1 MIERRKARQA
11 ALELLYQ
18 REIYD
23 CALEPAIARYLRV
36 PEHKPLSNF
45 SLKVLQGIEEH
56 QEKIDGLIDDFAEN
70 WALERLPLIDR
81 NILRIA
87 IYEML
92 FEPSIPFS
100 VSINEAIE
108 LAKLFG
114 SAESGKFING
124 VLGHVA
130 VSFEEGR
137 ANLSSSGNKEAK

>member
-18 REIYD
+18 HDIYGCD
-23 CALEPAIARYLRV
+23 LNAAIARHVRVADAKPIPDFALRLLNGIA
-36 PEHKPLSNF
+36 PNHK
-45 SLKVLQGIEEH
+45 V
-56 QEKIDGLIDDFAEN
+56 IDELIDKNAEN
-70 WALERLPLIDR
+70 WAIERLPLIDR

-92 FEPSIPFS
+92 FEPSIPYS

-130 VSFEEGR
+130 VSLEEETK
-137 ANLSSSGNKEAK
+137 ASSSGKKEAK

>member
-23 CALEPAIARYLRV
+23 CELSAAIARHQGV
-36 PEHKPLSNF
+36 ADNKPLPSF
-45 SLKVLQGIEEH
+45 SLKLLRGIDANQTE
-56 QEKIDGLIDDFAEN
+56 IDRMIDEYAQN
-70 WALERLPLIDR
+70 WAIERLPLIDR

-92 FEPSIPFS
+92 FEPAIPFS

-130 VSFEEGR
+130 VSLEER
-137 ANLSSSGNKEAK
+137 AKASPSGSKGAK

>member
-1 MIERRKARQA
+1 MIERRKSRQA

-18 REIYD
+18 REIVGGR
-23 CALEPAIARYLRV
+23 IADAVAGYVRI
-36 PEHKPLSNF
+36 PTNKPLPDF
-45 SLKVLQGIEEH
+45 CRRLLGGIEVN
-56 QEKIDGLIDDFAEN
+56 QRTIDDIIDVNADN

-92 FEPSIPFS
+92 YESDIPVS

-108 LAKLFG
+108 LAKKYG
-114 SAESGKFING
+114 SPESGKFING

-130 VSFEEGR
+130 VSLEQPHEVSPG
-137 ANLSSSGNKEAK
+137 SKKEAK